1 MSLDC
6 PLNVGPIVNIFNKN
20 SQKIFNDWIL
30 ENLHLRGWDYETVFA
45 GMENDFPRDFY
56 EKEFAKFRENIA
68 KIKPEDEIFVLFDS
82 SAEGILFFSYF
93 CNILDENNL
102 ENLYFLEHK
111 DQDRPNLG
119 MFRAEEL

>member
-1 MSLDC
+1 M
-6 PLNVGPIVNIFNKN
+6 GPIANISQKN
-20 SQKIFNDWIL
+20 SQKIFNDWVF
-30 ENLHLRGWDYETVFA
+30 ENLYLHGGVYEDVFS
-45 GMENDFPRDFY
+45 GEEIECFPRDFY
-56 EKEFAKFRENIA
+56 EKNFADFAEKIA
-68 KIKPEDEIFVLFDS
+68 KIKSEDEVFVLFDS

-93 CNILDENNL
+93 CNIFDEKKL